1 MPFLSLHRRYLV
13 SDVGADHF
21 VIFHTNVLLSI
32 APYME
37 TAFGCWFVFE
47 SCVNVTFI
55 MSLLWFQAQ
64 ALSSLSVYLPSY
76 PVTYL
81 LWYMFVKTACNGHKV
96 HGYSCV
102 LQAKSFELVHKS
114 CYVSTC
120 FFYFVRT
127 NTISF

>member
-1 MPFLSLHRRYLV
+1 
-13 SDVGADHF
+13 
-21 VIFHTNVLLSI
+21 
-32 APYME
+32 
-37 TAFGCWFVFE
+37 
-47 SCVNVTFI
+47 

-120 FFYFVRT
+120 FFLFCEDKHNLFLTSTAYSLDGLV
-127 NTISF
+127 